1 MEWNANL
8 KSLHASQHGL
18 QVPNERFGDRSMRT
32 SSLGSTPR
40 RAALGLA
47 LLLAS
52 GMALAQ
58 AYPARPIKLVVP
70 FPPGGGTDIIAREV
84 ANKVA
89 TSEGWTIV
97 IDNKPGSGG
106 NIGVD
111 AAAKASPDGYTLV
124 LGQTS
129 NLAINPSLY
138 AKLPYDPVK
147 DLAAVGLV
155 ASAPLVVVVSSASP
169 YRKLADVVAA
179 AKAKPT
185 ALNYASS
192 GNGTVAHLATEQFQ
206 KVAGI
211 QLTHVP
217 YKGASQGLTDLVGGQ
232 IQIYVSSVPTLIAQI
247 KSGQLRALAVTSL
260 QRNRDLP
267 DVPTM
272 VEAGYKDFEAVT
284 WFGVAGPAAMPKDAI
299 AKLNTAFNKALA
311 TPDVQKKLAAQGAEV
326 LSGPPEKFAS
336 LIRTDGVRWGAI
348 VKASGIRLD

>member
-1 MEWNANL
+1 MHPAN
-8 KSLHASQHGL
+8 HASI
-18 QVPNERFGDRSMRT
+18 
-32 SSLGSTPR
+32 PR
-40 RAALGLA
+40 RAVLGLA
-47 LLLAS
+47 LVLA
-52 GMALAQ
+52 GGTALAQ
-58 AYPARPIKLVVP
+58 GYPTRPIRLVVP

-111 AAAKASPDGYTLV
+111 AAVKASPDGYTLV

-147 DLAAVGLV
+147 DLAPVGLV
-155 ASAPLVVVVSSASP
+155 ASAPLVVVVSGTSP
-169 YRKLADVVAA
+169 YKTLADVVAA

-206 KVAGI
+206 KAAGV
-211 QLTHVP
+211 QFTHVP

-232 IQIYVSSVPTLIAQI
+232 IQMYVSSVPTLIAQI

-272 VEAGYKDFEAVT
+272 AESGYKDFEAVT

-299 AKLNTAFNKALA
+299 TRLNAAFNKALA

-326 LSGPPEKFAS
+326 MSGPPEKFAS

-348 VKASGIRLD
+348 VKASGIKLD

>member
-1 MEWNANL
+1 
-8 KSLHASQHGL
+8 
-18 QVPNERFGDRSMRT
+18 MRT
-32 SSLGSTPR
+32 SSLGSIPR

-52 GMALAQ
+52 GIAAAQ
-58 AYPARPIKLVVP
+58 AYPARPIKLIVP

-138 AKLPYDPVK
+138 TKLPYDPVK

-169 YRKLADVVAA
+169 YKKLADVVAA

-206 KVAGI
+206 KIAGI

-217 YKGASQGLTDLVGGQ
+217 YKGASQGMTDLVGGQ
-232 IQIYVSSVPTLIAQI
+232 IQLYVSSVPTLIAQI

-299 AKLNTAFNKALA
+299 AKLNAAFNKALA

-348 VKASGIRLD
+348 VKASGVRLD